1 MQREDDEAA
10 AAGPEATPI
19 RKGLDFEL
27 LRKRRAQLSAK
38 QKEQQEEST
47 APKEEEENGNDEQDE
62 KRLEEALNEQQ
73 PADNEESIPFAP
85 VDEPLKFNS
94 VLAKNIHDFITNKPP
109 KNELFAPGRM
119 AFVFELADEVGHYN
133 DAYAVPTSLIRSR
146 ADKKAALDDLKQKTE
161 LVVSKIS
168 KIMSEQFAKDK
179 KKQQEE
185 QEKKKKKAAEAPPVV
200 TFDGDIF
207 ADVGRDY
214 ELDEETLARTSASA
228 ASTAS
233 TAASAG
239 DQAATDTRKSDYFK
253 GLDHQREEEDVE
265 MKAADIDMASLISQA
280 AKQQDKQEL
289 AGEQQRPAKK
299 PRFLQ
304 DEEMDADANDID
316 MFGLG
321 ASALPTSFE
330 ERRRTVAYE
339 SGDEDEAATSMID
352 QGTHRNK
359 RAQLSRWDFD
369 DEEEWQKYKDSIEI
383 MPKSASQYGVKMG
396 DGRKRNRDQRRGM
409 SDKQKLNREYQMI
422 KNIMEKKYGTNI

>member
-94 VLAKNIHDFITNKPP
+94 VLAKNIHDFVTNKPP

-214 ELDEETLARTSASA
+214 ELDEETLARASASA
-228 ASTAS
+228 AS

-253 GLDHQREEEDVE
+253 GLDHQREEDVE

-304 DEEMDADANDID
+304 DEEMDVDANDID

-359 RAQLSRWDFD
+359 KAQLSRWDFD